1 MEPLV
6 NLFEALWDS
15 LRVSGPTP
23 QVANEINQHVHHG
36 DQSLECCLLQTEL
49 ARVTGEPLAALQI
62 ASSLCKQTLNRAKN
76 DQPRLA
82 SLFLHRLGLLRREQS
97 QFKEAASAF
106 LEAMKL
112 APSQIESLH
121 ALQFTK
127 LDDTHL
133 GQLLPELEELLRAM
147 PTAASPLASQ
157 LLADWQFRL
166 GDRENSLTR
175 SFHAAQQAVP
185 SEYHYSLDKLSP
197 PSLPEALII
206 GAPKSGTTSLAAW
219 LSNHPQIY
227 VHPRKELHFFDT
239 RWERGENWYRCQFPV
254 FKPSQHPIIR
264 LEATPNYLQ
273 LPEIPI
279 RVSSLMPQA
288 RLIVILR
295 HPVDRAL
302 SWYHH
307 IVRQEGV
314 TDSAATI
321 FSQELDELEALSKDD
336 HSAIGWH
343 GTNCLAG
350 SFYRTQLS
358 RWRSAFPP
366 AQLLILQMEA
376 VLGQPEA
383 TWKKIEQF
391 LGLTNSKILL
401 PNDKPLPHLNHAP
414 GTYASLEFSLRS
426 RAELL
431 LKEDILLWE
440 SLKEH

>member
-1 MEPLV
+1 
-6 NLFEALWDS
+6 
-15 LRVSGPTP
+15 
-23 QVANEINQHVHHG
+23 
-36 DQSLECCLLQTEL
+36 
-49 ARVTGEPLAALQI
+49 
-62 ASSLCKQTLNRAKN
+62 
-76 DQPRLA
+76 
-82 SLFLHRLGLLRREQS
+82 
-97 QFKEAASAF
+97 
-106 LEAMKL
+106 
-112 APSQIESLH
+112 
-121 ALQFTK
+121 
-127 LDDTHL
+127 
-133 GQLLPELEELLRAM
+133 M

-175 SFHAAQQAVP
+175 SFHAAQQSVP
-185 SEYHYSLDKLSP
+185 AQYHHSIDTLSP

-219 LSNHPQIY
+219 LSGHPQIY

-254 FKPSQHPIIR
+254 FKPSQYPIIR

-350 SFYRTQLS
+350 SFYRAQLS

-376 VLGQPEA
+376 VLGQPET

-391 LGLTNSKILL
+391 LGLTYSKILF
-401 PNDKPLPHLNHAP
+401 PTDKPLPRLNHAP
-414 GTYASLEFSLRS
+414 GTYASLESSLRS

-440 SLKEH
+440 ALKEL

>member
-6 NLFEALWDS
+6 NSFEALWDS
-15 LRVSGPTP
+15 LRVNGPTP
-23 QVANEINQHVHHG
+23 EVTEDIRRHVQHS

-49 ARVTGEPLAALQI
+49 ARVVGEPFAALQI
-62 ASSLCKQTLNRAKN
+62 ASSLCKQTLDRAKN
-76 DQPRLA
+76 DQSSLA
-82 SLFLHRLGLLRREQS
+82 SLFLHRLGLLLREQS

-112 APSQIESLH
+112 APSQLESLH

-133 GQLLPELEELLRAM
+133 SQLMPELEELLRAM
-147 PTAASPLASQ
+147 PPSASPLASQ
-157 LLADWQFRL
+157 LLADWQFRM
-166 GDRENSLTR
+166 GERENSLIR
-175 SFHAAQQAVP
+175 SFHAAQQSVP
-185 SEYHYSLDKLSP
+185 SEYHHSLDTLSP

-219 LSNHPQIY
+219 LSGHPQIY

-239 RWERGENWYRCQFPV
+239 RWERGENWYRCQFPA

-273 LPEIPI
+273 LPDIPI

-288 RLIVILR
+288 RLIAILR
-295 HPVDRAL
+295 HPLDRAL

-314 TDSAATI
+314 TDSAETI

-350 SFYRTQLS
+350 SFYSSQLS

-366 AQLLILQMEA
+366 NQLLVLQMEA
-376 VLGQPEA
+376 VLSQPQV
-383 TWKKIEQF
+383 TWKRIEQF
-391 LGLTNSKILL
+391 LGLANSSPLTQS
-401 PNDKPLPHLNHAP
+401 DKPLPRLNHAP
-414 GTYASLEFSLRS
+414 GAYASLEPSLRL
-426 RAELL
+426 RAEFLL
-431 LKEDILLWE
+431 REDIRLWE
-440 SLKEH
+440 SLQEA